1 MILAADISMKAT
13 GIAAGDGTVAP
24 EVRVFS
30 PAVKDREHA
39 DFMRWWSARV
49 KEYEPSL
56 IAVEAPFVGPGKP
69 DAARV
74 LYGLL
79 GIAQGIAELR
89 AVPVLLVNIGSWRAA
104 FLNKGRFKDERDP
117 VTGKTIKGRDV
128 AKRACLRVCHS
139 LAWEVGTDDN
149 KADACGIWAF
159 AHLNHG
165 NNRAMLQHLKGRR
178 AA

>member
-1 MILAADISMKAT
+1 MKST
-13 GIAAGDGTVAP
+13 GIAAGDGTAAP
-24 EVRVFS
+24 DLRAFS
-30 PAVKDREHA
+30 PRREDRQYA

-74 LYGLL
+74 LFGLV

-89 AVPVLLVNIGSWRAA
+89 GVPLIQVNIGSWRAA
-104 FLNKGRFKDERDP
+104 FIGKGRFKDEHDP
-117 VTGKTIKGRDV
+117 VTGKTVKGRDV

-139 LAWEVGTDDN
+139 LAWEVRNDDN
-149 KADACGIWAF
+149 KADACGVWAY
-159 AHLNHG
+159 AHLNYG
-165 NNRAMLQHLKGRR
+165 NSAAMIRHLQGRR

>member
-13 GIAAGDGTVAP
+13 GIAAGDGTAAP
-24 EVRVFS
+24 EVRAFS
-30 PAVKDREHA
+30 PKREDRQYA

-74 LYGLL
+74 LFGLV

-89 AVPVLLVNIGSWRAA
+89 GVPFVQVNIGSWRKV
-104 FLNKGRFKDERDP
+104 FTGKGQYRAERDP
-117 VTGKTIKGRDV
+117 VTGKTLSSTKV
-128 AKRACLRVCHS
+128 AKRACIRVCHS
-139 LAWEVGTDDN
+139 LAWNVGSDDN
-149 KADACGIWAF
+149 KADACGVWVH

-165 NNRAMLQHLKGRR
+165 NQAAMLRQLQGRR